1 MNSPVDAS
9 DTSSLVAEF
18 TKDCWTVG
26 DMARHFGVSLRTLRF
41 YEDRGLLHP
50 LRHGSARFYD
60 SRSRKRLQTI
70 LNAKKLGFTLSRIAA
85 LVENEAGGDLGIAS
99 VLSPDELEAQIATLV
114 RQRADLDT
122 AIVELRTARD
132 RLVGNRESQHPQELQ
147 ATG

>member
-9 DTSSLVAEF
+9 DASSLVAEF
-18 TKDCWTVG
+18 TRDCWTIG
-26 DMARHFGVSLRTLRF
+26 DMARHFDVSLRTLRF

-50 LRHGSARFYD
+50 LRHGSVRFYD
-60 SRSRKRLQTI
+60 SRSRRRLQTI

-85 LVENEAGGDLGIAS
+85 LVENEADAELGIAS
-99 VLSPDELEAQIATLV
+99 VLAPDELEAQIATLV

-122 AIVELRTARD
+122 AIVELRTAHD
-132 RLVGNRESQHPQELQ
+132 RLLRNRESQHSQELQ